1 MQVFRKATCRAFSLV
16 EVTLSIGVVAFAFVS
31 LFALIPVG
39 LDTFREGMG
48 TTVGAQ
54 IAQRVI
60 AEAQQTDFDL
70 LIDHI
75 SREDSTQ
82 DGLTFRAPARNDERL
97 RYFDEQGSEVIPL
110 NPASL
115 TGAEKQKIIYH
126 VNTRVMIRTP
136 RPGTGVNRNAIDLA
150 TVTVQV
156 ATNPGNREIP
166 IHNAAAG
173 DASEP
178 ERNLFKPDTKMSIS
192 TWSAMIA
199 RNQPSIP

>member
-1 MQVFRKATCRAFSLV
+1 
-16 EVTLSIGVVAFAFVS
+16 VVAFAFVS

-39 LDTFREGMG
+39 LETFREGIG

-60 AEAQQTDFDL
+60 AEAQQTDFDI
-70 LIDHI
+70 LIDHV
-75 SREDSTQ
+75 SREDATQ

-97 RYFDEQGSEVIPL
+97 RYFDEQGNEVVPQD
-110 NPASL
+110 PASL
-115 TGAEKQKIIYH
+115 STEEKQKIIYH

-136 RPGTGVNRNAIDLA
+136 RPSTDPGGHAIDLA

-156 ATNPGNREIP
+156 ATNPGNQEIP
-166 IHNAAAG
+166 IHIAPPAA
-173 DASEP
+173 DDVNEP
-178 ERNLFKPDTKMSIS
+178 TRYLFKPASRMSIS

-199 RNQPSIP
+199 RNQPSLP